1 MIKRILAVFLMLSMC
16 VYLFGCKNTQSE
28 DKTSSETISAVD
40 PIGDDTQTMPT
51 ETSSNTTDI
60 LYVSEN
66 TEAPSESE
74 PSETQRTNQLS
85 VPSSDQGDGIGDY
98 LCDSITPF
106 IYGALMFCAKV
117 NDKILFVTAD
127 ESHYYGNIYSISENE
142 LVAEKLSVE
151 PGSYK
156 ATANGI
162 LCTKIS
168 AMINVFIDFYEYN
181 AEFEL
186 VRHESVSETEAMP
199 LKNYAINDVGTNL
212 IFIKMGEDNN
222 TVWYALISDGSC
234 RQIESFSQCLS
245 PQKEPNFNRRI
256 KAVFAQSF
264 VYAASCIN
272 ENGDV
277 GTALVF
283 SDMNG
288 NRLNTVFMKK
298 DIICETFNGGVLV
311 YDDSSVVL
319 PSVPGSCMVF
329 SENGSI
335 QNEIRFVGENGESQ
349 NANISENGKYVY
361 TECAVGDSFDRIIR
375 VYNTKSGTL
384 TAQTTITTKYGNRY
398 VFVDENNARLVVI
411 YYDFEKE
418 EPICHT
424 VLFGD

>member
-16 VYLFGCKNTQSE
+16 VCLFGCKNTQSE
-28 DKTSSETISAVD
+28 DETSSETISAVE

-51 ETSSNTTDI
+51 ETSGDTTDI
-60 LYVSEN
+60 SHVSEN
-66 TEAPSESE
+66 SEQPSVSE
-74 PSETQRTNQLS
+74 PSETQGTEQLS
-85 VPSSDQGDGIGDY
+85 IPSSNQGDGIGDY
-98 LCDSITPF
+98 LCDSMTPF
-106 IYGALMFCAKV
+106 IHGALMFCVKV
-117 NDKILFVTAD
+117 NDRILFVTAD
-127 ESHYYGNIYSISENE
+127 ESHYYGNIYSISENK

-151 PGSYK
+151 PGNYK

-181 AEFEL
+181 ADLEL
-186 VRHESVSETEAMP
+186 IRHESVAETDAML

-222 TVWYALISDGSC
+222 TVWYASISDGSC
-234 RQIESFSQCLS
+234 RQIESFPQCLS

-256 KAVFAQSF
+256 KAVFGQSF
-264 VYAASCIN
+264 VYTASCIN

-283 SDMNG
+283 SDING

-361 TECAVGDSFDRIIR
+361 TECASGNSFDRIIR
-375 VYNTKSGTL
+375 VYNTESGAL

-398 VFVDENNARLVVI
+398 VFVDENNSRLVVI
-411 YYDFEKE
+411 YYDFEKA